1 MGIFD
6 FVKEA
11 GAKLGFGGGHDA
23 RDEGIEKLGADMED
37 EDPNLANRMR
47 GNALARAVMGHGFE
61 VEDLRVDYAE
71 STATVFGSVAD
82 QATRERVILALGNIS
97 GVARVD
103 DRIEVAEPAPEAVLY
118 TVQSGDSLSKIA
130 LAHYGDA
137 MKYPVIFE
145 ANKPMLENPDLIYP
159 GQVLRIPALEGG
171 L

>member
-11 GAKLGFGGGHDA
+11 GAKLGFGGGHDS
-23 RDEGIEKLGADMED
+23 RDEGVEKLGADMQD
-37 EDPNLANRMR
+37 EDPVLANRMR

-61 VEDLRVDYAE
+61 VEDLRVDYADG
-71 STATVFGSVAD
+71 TATVFGKVTD
-82 QATRERVILALGNIS
+82 QATGERVVLALGNVA

-103 DRIEVAEPAPEAVLY
+103 DRIEVAEPAPEAVFY
-118 TVQSGDSLSKIA
+118 TVQGGDSLSKIA

-145 ANKPMLENPDLIYP
+145 ANKPMLENPDRIYP
-159 GQVLRIPALEGG
+159 GQVLRIPALEA
-171 L
+171 

>member
-11 GAKLGFGGGHDA
+11 GAKLGFGGGDDA
-23 RDEGIEKLGADMED
+23 RGEGIDKLGRDMED
-37 EDPNLANRMR
+37 DDPVLANRMR

-61 VEDLRVDYAE
+61 VEDLRVDYDE
-71 STATVFGSVAD
+71 GTATVFGKVTD
-82 QATRERVILALGNIS
+82 QATRERVILALGNVQ

-118 TVQSGDSLSKIA
+118 TVQSGDSLSKIS

-137 MKYPVIFE
+137 MKYMVIFE
-145 ANKPMLENPDLIYP
+145 ANQPMLENPDLIYP
-159 GQVLRIPALEGG
+159 GQVLRIPPLD
-171 L
+171 

>member
-23 RDEGIEKLGADMED
+23 REEGIEKLGADMQD

-61 VEDLRVDYAE
+61 VEDLRVDYADG
-71 STATVFGSVAD
+71 TATVFGSVAD

-159 GQVLRIPALEGG
+159 GQVLRIPALEG
-171 L
+171 

>member
-11 GAKLGFGGGHDA
+11 GAKLGFGGGDDA
-23 RDEGIEKLGADMED
+23 RDEGIEKLGADMQD
-37 EDPNLANRMR
+37 DDPVLANRMR

-61 VEDLRVDYAE
+61 VEDLRVDYDDG
-71 STATVFGSVAD
+71 TATVFGKVTD
-82 QATRERVILALGNIS
+82 QATLERVILALGNVQ

-118 TVQSGDSLSKIA
+118 TVQSGDSLSKIS

-137 MKYPVIFE
+137 MKYMVIFE
-145 ANKPMLENPDLIYP
+145 ANQPMLDNPDRIYP
-159 GQVLRIPALEGG
+159 GQVLRIPPLQD
-171 L
+171 

>member
-11 GAKLGFGGGHDA
+11 GAKLGFGGGDDT
-23 RDEGIEKLGADMED
+23 RDEGIEKLGRDMQD
-37 EDPNLANRMR
+37 EDPVLANRMR

-61 VEDLRVDYAE
+61 VDDLRVDYDE
-71 STATVFGSVAD
+71 GTATVFGKVSD
-82 QATRERVILALGNIS
+82 QATRERVILALGNVQ

-118 TVQSGDSLSKIA
+118 TVQSGDSLSKIS

-137 MKYPVIFE
+137 MKYMVIFE
-145 ANKPMLENPDLIYP
+145 ANQPMLENPDLIYP
-159 GQVLRIPALEGG
+159 GQVLRIPPLQD
-171 L
+171 

>member
-11 GAKLGFGGGHDA
+11 GAKLGFGSGDDA
-23 RDEGIEKLGADMED
+23 REEGIERLGADVQD
-37 EDPNLANRMR
+37 EDPGLANRMR
-47 GNALARAVMGHGFE
+47 GNALARAVMGHGFD
-61 VEDLRVDYAE
+61 VEDLRVDYDDG
-71 STATVFGSVAD
+71 TATVFGQVTD
-82 QATRERVILALGNIS
+82 QATRERVILAIGNVH

-103 DRIEVAEPAPEAVLY
+103 DRLEVAEPQPEAVMY

-145 ANKPMLENPDLIYP
+145 ANQPMLNNPDLIYP
-159 GQVLRIPALEGG
+159 GQVLRVPPLEA
-171 L
+171 

>member
-11 GAKLGFGGGHDA
+11 GAKLGLGGGHDA
-23 RDEGIEKLGADMED
+23 RDKGIEKLGADMQD
-37 EDPNLANRMR
+37 EDPQLANRMR
-47 GNALARAVMGHGFE
+47 GNALARAVMGHGLE
-61 VEDLRVDYAE
+61 VEDLRVDYADG
-71 STATVFGSVAD
+71 TATVFGKVAD
-82 QATRERVILALGNIS
+82 QATRERVVLALGNVA

-118 TVQSGDSLSKIA
+118 TVQKGDSLSKIA

-145 ANKPMLENPDLIYP
+145 ANKPMLENPDRIYP
-159 GQVLRIPALEGG
+159 GQVLRIPALEA
-171 L
+171 